1 MPASRDPVS
10 VTRSL
15 KLVVARWSKE
25 LNTCRM
31 PQGEG
36 RGVMWG
42 LWTFLPSAWHHVV
55 VIVPCRQP
63 QLTNCQN
70 QGGRTTIQTKWWWD
84 LSLQHFGGIDFNS
97 TGWNFK
103 TSAKFGCFTQ
113 RDLAELSWRS
123 EVESKILL
131 VVMVRLILKIY
142 AQQSNI
148 WWWRKHIH
156 PEPPGFHLRFML
168 PSGHQSE
175 LQNAKLRFE
184 WQRMYHALSNKHPL
198 LSGQEGW
205 VEHATFG
212 VGWTFS
218 SGTRFKRTVSLWA
231 SLMVRRCGFGYETSR

>member
-1 MPASRDPVS
+1 MLALFLWIWGFGMSPRSLDYLETARLKGLPRMPVS
-10 VTRSL
+10 LGPVSATRSL

-42 LWTFLPSAWHHVV
+42 LWTFLRAAWHHVPV
-55 VIVPCRQP
+55 FVPCRHGPKWCQP

-97 TGWNFK
+97 TGWNFQ

-123 EVESKILL
+123 SQK
-131 VVMVRLILKIY
+131 
-142 AQQSNI
+142 
-148 WWWRKHIH
+148 
-156 PEPPGFHLRFML
+156 
-168 PSGHQSE
+168 
-175 LQNAKLRFE
+175 
-184 WQRMYHALSNKHPL
+184 
-198 LSGQEGW
+198 
-205 VEHATFG
+205 
-212 VGWTFS
+212 S
-218 SGTRFKRTVSLWA
+218 SL
-231 SLMVRRCGFGYETSR
+231 

>member
-1 MPASRDPVS
+1 MTQSRQDRLRSLQSVRVLGSSNGSPNNWPGKTTAAGNDSGQVETALGPWRSGSFSWTIIVGGSGVRIMLALFLWIWGFGMPPHFLDCLETARLKGLPRMPVSLGPVS

-42 LWTFLPSAWHHVV
+42 LWTFLRAAWHHVV

-97 TGWNFK
+97 TGWNLK

-113 RDLAELSWRS
+113 RDLVEWSWR
-123 EVESKILL
+123 
-131 VVMVRLILKIY
+131 
-142 AQQSNI
+142 
-148 WWWRKHIH
+148 
-156 PEPPGFHLRFML
+156 
-168 PSGHQSE
+168 
-175 LQNAKLRFE
+175 
-184 WQRMYHALSNKHPL
+184 LSQK
-198 LSGQEGW
+198 
-205 VEHATFG
+205 
-212 VGWTFS
+212 S
-218 SGTRFKRTVSLWA
+218 SS
-231 SLMVRRCGFGYETSR
+231 